1 MVAAPDPALSASRGK
16 PNTARGPKAP
26 LTSAS
31 ERGGAHPKTAAA
43 MAGWAVEHPRGAGL
57 QAVQLRAVQGSST
70 SACRPFRTA
79 CSAMI
84 GRICG
89 STPRVKAARGRAR
102 RLSRRNNRCQRPTP
116 TTGARLS
123 AWEPATRKSCSI
135 PTAPLGSPRSLQSQ
149 RYLGSDPLPGKTH
162 PLAGPFTAQRW
173 LRQQLWA
180 RSPRHPY
187 NNIGAANRRVGSGRR
202 DDGIVNNQSKS
213 NFSHISSSVVIHD
226 PL

>member
-1 MVAAPDPALSASRGK
+1 M
-16 PNTARGPKAP
+16 AP

-31 ERGGAHPKTAAA
+31 ERGSAHPKTTAA
-43 MAGWAVEHPRGAGL
+43 MAGWAVEHPQGAGL

-70 SACRPFRTA
+70 SACTPFPTA

-89 STPRVKAARGRAR
+89 STHVLKQREGGRAV
-102 RLSRRNNRCQRPTP
+102 SVAEIIAVNGQPQRP
-116 TTGARLS
+116 ARDCRPGYRPLG
-123 AWEPATRKSCSI
+123 KSCSI
-135 PTAPLGSPRSLQSQ
+135 PMAPLGSPRSLQSQ

>member
-1 MVAAPDPALSASRGK
+1 
-16 PNTARGPKAP
+16 
-26 LTSAS
+26 
-31 ERGGAHPKTAAA
+31 
-43 MAGWAVEHPRGAGL
+43 MAGWAVEHPQGAGL

-70 SACRPFRTA
+70 SACTPFPTA

-102 RLSRRNNRCQRPTP
+102 RLSRRDNRCQRPTP

-123 AWEPATRKSCSI
+123 AWYRPLGKSCSI
-135 PTAPLGSPRSLQSQ
+135 SHGPLGSPRSLQKSTLSRKRSASRQ
-149 RYLGSDPLPGKTH
+149 NP
-162 PLAGPFTAQRW
+162 PFGWPSTAQRW

-187 NNIGAANRRVGSGRR
+187 NNIGAANRPVGSGRR
-202 DDGIVNNQSKS
+202 DDGIVNNQSRS